1 LIRLLTLA
9 TGRRFW
15 LNLLLAGGL
24 WSICQASWADY
35 WIQVA
40 SYSKPF
46 YADKTAQSLVEAGFS
61 VGLRNTSGANSSPML
76 QLLVGPYATR
86 QVAEKD
92 LGRLRS
98 LGQAQDGFV
107 RKYDTDITVDKRPAL
122 AHEAVPHPP
131 AAVPSRPSL
140 PLAVPGPSTPSSNFE
155 ERAETSAPAVK
166 EMPAATASPSPQKPD
181 EIDDLYGLDV
191 EQGMSAPRVT
201 GFFQSELA
209 YAESS
214 PEHLSKFRNT
224 LELGAEG
231 RFTSDI
237 TWKISGRVA
246 YDAVFDLNDYY
257 STAVRD
263 DQQFERSVRET
274 YTDISAGNWDFR
286 LGRQQII
293 WGEMVGLFFADV
305 VSAKDL
311 REFVLPEFDTLRIPQ
326 WAIRS
331 EYFKGDFHGEAI
343 WIPYPTYDDIGV
355 PGSEFYP
362 YPTPPP
368 PGYGMVITGEH
379 RPAGSLADSNYGLRL
394 SDLINGWDVS
404 GFYYSSMDSSP
415 TFFRQVVTTP
425 APAFVYSPDH
435 KRIQQIGGTFSKAY
449 ADTVLK
455 AEMVYTLDRWF
466 AVNDLSDID
475 GVVQKDNLDYAVGLD
490 YNLPHGSRLNFQFFQ
505 LWFPDYD
512 PAMTA
517 KRLESGASFYASTK
531 VMDGNVEPQL
541 LVIASLSRGDWM
553 ARPKVVWTLNGNWRW
568 VIGADLFDGS
578 RTGLF
583 GQYDGKDRIY
593 TEVRYI
599 F

>member
-1 LIRLLTLA
+1 
-9 TGRRFW
+9 
-15 LNLLLAGGL
+15 
-24 WSICQASWADY
+24 
-35 WIQVA
+35 
-40 SYSKPF
+40 
-46 YADKTAQSLVEAGFS
+46 
-61 VGLRNTSGANSSPML
+61 
-76 QLLVGPYATR
+76 VGPYADR
-86 QVAEKD
+86 PAAEAD
-92 LGRLRS
+92 LVRLRS
-98 LGQAQDGFV
+98 LGHAEDGFI
-107 RKYDTDITVDKRPAL
+107 RQYDESLTVEQRIPQPQDTVV
-122 AHEAVPHPP
+122 VPPIPQPP
-131 AAVPSRPSL
+131 AVAPIPPSL
-140 PLAVPGPSTPSSNFE
+140 PSAAPGPSMPSSNLE
-155 ERAETSAPAVK
+155 ERAETSAPTVK
-166 EMPAATASPSPQKPD
+166 EAPAEAASTSPAKPD
-181 EIDDLYGLDV
+181 EIDDLYWPDA
-191 EQGMSAPRVT
+191 EQGMSAPRIT

-231 RFTSDI
+231 RFTADI
-237 TWKISGRVA
+237 AWKISGRVA
-246 YDAVFDLNDYY
+246 YDAVFDLNNYY
-257 STAVRD
+257 PTAVRD
-263 DQQFERSVRET
+263 DQQFESSVRET

-293 WGEMVGLFFADV
+293 WGEMVGLFIADV

-311 REFVLPEFDTLRIPQ
+311 REFVLPEFDMLRIPQ

-343 WIPYPTYDDIGV
+343 WIPYPTYDNIGV

-362 YPTPPP
+362 YPMPPP
-368 PGYGMVITGEH
+368 PGYGMSITGEH
-379 RPAGSLADSNYGLRL
+379 RPAGSLGDSNYGLRL

-404 GFYYSSMDSSP
+404 GFYYSSMDASP

-425 APAFVYSPDH
+425 VPAFVYAPDH
-435 KRIQQIGGTFSKAY
+435 KRIQQIGSTFSKAY

-466 AVNDLSDID
+466 AVNDLSDTD
-475 GVVQKDNLDYAVGLD
+475 GVVQKDSLDYAVGLD
-490 YNLPHGSRLNFQFFQ
+490 YNLPQGSRLNVQFFQ
-505 LWFPDYD
+505 RRFPNHD

-531 VMDGNVEPQL
+531 MMDDNMESQL
-541 LVIASLSRGDWM
+541 LVIGSLSRGDWM
-553 ARPKVVWTLNGNWRW
+553 ARPKVIWTLNGNWRW
-568 VIGADLFDGS
+568 VIGADFFNGS
-578 RTGLF
+578 RMGLF